1 MTSTIGSYSR
11 IKLHIFVPSNRKIW
25 TIVSKNNEYWLDLD
39 LDYCTCKYY
48 FFKTLSGKDSC
59 IHLKSLAEALRL
71 KEYDRIEFQDDEYVG
86 FLTSLL
92 KDVLSWNYTL
102 TH

>member
-1 MTSTIGSYSR
+1 MTDAINSYSR
-11 IKLHIFVPSNRKIW
+11 IKLHIFVPSDRKLW
-25 TIVSKNNEYWLDLD
+25 TIVSKNNEYWLDPD

-48 FFKTLSGKDSC
+48 FFRTLSGKDRC
-59 IHLKSLAEALRL
+59 IHLISLAEALRL

-102 TH
+102 TR

>member
-1 MTSTIGSYSR
+1 MTTRSYSR
-11 IKLHIFVPSNRKIW
+11 IKLHIFVPSARKIW

-48 FFKTLSGKDSC
+48 FFKTLSGQDRC

-71 KEYDRIEFQDDEYVG
+71 EDYDRVEFQDDEYIG

-92 KDVLSWNYTL
+92 KDVLSWNYTMSR
-102 TH
+102 

>member
-1 MTSTIGSYSR
+1 MTTTIDSSVG
-11 IKLHIFVPSNRKIW
+11 IKLHVFLPSNRKIW

-48 FFKTLSGKDSC
+48 FFRTLSGMDRC
-59 IHLKSLAEALRL
+59 IHLKSLYEALKL
-71 KEYDRIEFQDDEYVG
+71 KEYDTTQYEDDEYIG

-92 KDVLSWNYTL
+92 KDILSWNYTQ
-102 TH
+102 TR

>member
-1 MTSTIGSYSR
+1 MTDAINSYSR
-11 IKLHIFVPSNRKIW
+11 IKLHIFVPSDRKIW
-25 TIVSKNNEYWLDLD
+25 TIVTKNNEYWLDLD

-48 FFKTLSGKDSC
+48 FFKTLSGKDRC

-71 KEYDRIEFQDDEYVG
+71 EDYDRVEFQDDEYVG
-86 FLTSLL
+86 FLTSLF

-102 TH
+102 TR

>member
-1 MTSTIGSYSR
+1 MTDAVNSYSR
-11 IKLHIFVPSNRKIW
+11 IKLHIFVPSDRKIW
-25 TIVSKNNEYWLDLD
+25 TIVSRNNEYWLDLD

-48 FFKTLSGKDSC
+48 FFRTLSGKDRC

-71 KEYDRIEFQDDEYVG
+71 KEYDRIEFQDDEYVS

-92 KDVLSWNYTL
+92 KDILSWNYTL
-102 TH
+102 TR

>member
-1 MTSTIGSYSR
+1 MTDAVNSYSR
-11 IKLHIFVPSNRKIW
+11 IKLHIFVPSDRKLW
-25 TIVSKNNEYWLDLD
+25 TIVSKNNEYWLDPD

-48 FFKTLSGKDSC
+48 FFRTLSGKDRC

-71 KEYDRIEFQDDEYVG
+71 KEYDRIEFQDDEYAG

-102 TH
+102 SR

>member
-1 MTSTIGSYSR
+1 MTSTIGYYSR
-11 IKLHIFVPSNRKIW
+11 IKLHIFVPSDRKIW

-39 LDYCTCKYY
+39 LDYCTCKNY
-48 FFKTLSGKDSC
+48 FFKTLSGMDRC
-59 IHLKSLAEALRL
+59 IHLKSLAEALTL
-71 KEYDRIEFQDDEYVG
+71 EDYDRVEFQDDEYVG

-102 TH
+102 SR